1 MSSTPP
7 NPPQPP
13 PAGVPPAPA
22 APPSAA
28 QTPATVVGGKSL
40 SLMERFRE
48 LSAATKVMI
57 AVVIVVLLFAIYIYT
72 GRVTTDDAQV
82 DAHISAIAPQ
92 VPGYAIRLFI
102 NDNVPVKEGQE
113 LVQID
118 PRPYEAELAQAQAN
132 LDVAIAQANSAQL
145 QIGLTRDTT
154 THATS
159 GASGQQQSDTAN
171 YASSQ
176 AQLEQTA
183 TANLQFAEANV
194 ASKRATNERAQSD
207 LARYQPL
214 LGTDDVSK
222 FQFDAV
228 EAAAR
233 VAKSD
238 LEAAEQQL
246 AAAKQ
251 AVSIARANTLSAQ
264 ARMSQSQAIYLETKA
279 RERGVPIAEATYKS
293 AVANVERAKAA
304 VQQAQLN
311 LGYTH
316 IIAPIT
322 GQLTQKSV
330 DLGQYLSVGQLL
342 FTIVPLDKVYITAN
356 FKETQLA
363 NVHPGQHAN
372 IHVDT
377 YNKDFDGVV
386 DSIAGATGSLQ
397 ALLPPQN
404 ATGNFIKVVQRIPV
418 KILVKQS
425 DDPNY
430 TLRPGMNVEATIFTR
445 WSHANRSDAK

>member
-1 MSSTPP
+1 MSSSPPTPP
-7 NPPQPP
+7 QSPASGPP
-13 PAGVPPAPA
+13 PATPAAASPPAP
-22 APPSAA
+22 PPVQPEEQKTESLV
-28 QTPATVVGGKSL
+28 QKVRGLSPATKTVIG
-40 SLMERFRE
+40 
-48 LSAATKVMI
+48 I
-57 AVVIVVLLFAIYIYT
+57 AVVLVLIAVYVYS

-82 DAHISAIAPQ
+82 DCHISAIAPQ
-92 VPGYAIRLFI
+92 VPGYVVRLYI
-102 NDNVPVKEGQE
+102 NDNTPVKEGDD
-113 LVQID
+113 LLDID
-118 PRPYEAELAQAQAN
+118 PRPYEAEVAQAQAN
-132 LDVAIAQANSAQL
+132 LDVAIAQANSAEI
-145 QIGLTRDTT
+145 QIGLTRATT
-154 THATS
+154 THGTS
-159 GASGQQQSDTAN
+159 GASAQQQSDAADYN
-171 YASSQ
+171 SSQ

-238 LEAAEQQL
+238 LAAAEQQL

-251 AVSIARANTLSAQ
+251 AVSIAKANAQSAE
-264 ARMSQSQAIYLETKA
+264 ARMTRSQALYLETKA
-279 RERGVPIAEATYKS
+279 REKQVPIAEATYKS
-293 AVANVERAKAA
+293 AVAAVERARAA
-304 VQQAQLN
+304 LQQAQLN

-322 GQLTQKSV
+322 GQITQKSV
-330 DLGQYLSVGQLL
+330 DLGQYVSAGQLV
-342 FTIVPLDKVYITAN
+342 FTIVPLSQIYITAN

-363 NVHPGQHAN
+363 NVHPGQHAR

-377 YNKDFDGVV
+377 YDKDFDGVV
-386 DSIAGATGSLQ
+386 DSIAGASGSRQ

-418 KILVKQS
+418 KILVKQPE
-425 DDPNY
+425 DPNY
-430 TLRPGMNVEATIFTR
+430 TLRPGMNVEATIYI
-445 WSHANRSDAK
+445 RSRSSE